1 MSQPQS
7 GQSQAQAGAAARGTG
22 LAFAY
27 VTSLFFAW
35 GFATA
40 LIDPLIAAVK
50 GVFEL
55 SFTEALLTQFA
66 WFTAYGVVSLP
77 AAAVLAR
84 LGYARSIA
92 GALGVMVLGALIVPV
107 ATFFDFYPGVL
118 LALFVIAAGVTLLQ
132 VAANPLAAS
141 LGSSR
146 SSHFRLVFS
155 QAFNAL
161 GTVVGPLLG
170 ASIMLSGGIF
180 VAGGVTVLASP
191 TAVILIALGV
201 VAGLIAGALI
211 GALRRDLRKWVVVG
225 AAIGLAVGWIVFLH
239 NYLGGMQGH
248 SGGLSQTTG
257 ASSTPVMDSAART
270 HTLRN
275 IDMVFFGL
283 AVLFGLLGLFIWS
296 VRRTLTVASGEAEAP
311 QGVAK
316 RASPLEALKSR
327 WAIFGALALFIYVG
341 SEVTIG
347 SLMTNFL
354 HDEGVLGLPIHDA
367 GRLVA
372 LYWAGALAGRFA
384 GSALLTR
391 VPAAWVLSGCTV
403 VAAVLCGIVTQ
414 VQGAEAAFA
423 ALSIGLFNSIMFP
436 SIFTLTLERS
446 SASAPA
452 TSGLLVCGIIGG
464 AILPLIAGA
473 IADHSGVVANAFV
486 VPLIGY
492 LILSTFAIACVRV
505 RPRNVEVE
513 ASAASH

>member
-1 MSQPQS
+1 MSQPQT
-7 GQSQAQAGAAARGTG
+7 QTGAAARGTG

-35 GFATA
+35 GFATS

-84 LGYARSIA
+84 LGYAKSIA

-107 ATFFDFYPGVL
+107 STFLDFYPGVL

-248 SGGLSQTTG
+248 SGGLSQAAG
-257 ASSTPVMDSAART
+257 ASSTPVMDSAARA

-296 VRRTLTVASGEAEAP
+296 VRRTLTVASGETDAP
-311 QGVAK
+311 QTAEK

-327 WAIFGALALFIYVG
+327 WAIFGALAIFIYVG

-354 HDEGVLGLPIHDA
+354 HDEGVMGLPIHDA

-391 VPAAWVLSGCTV
+391 VPAAWVLTGCTV
-403 VAAVLCGIVTQ
+403 VAAVLCGVVTQ
-414 VQGAEAAFA
+414 MHGADAAFA

-473 IADHSGVVANAFV
+473 IADGSGVIANAFV

-492 LILSTFAIACVRV
+492 VILSTFAIACVRV
-505 RPRNVEVE
+505 RPRNVEIE
-513 ASAASH
+513 GPAASH